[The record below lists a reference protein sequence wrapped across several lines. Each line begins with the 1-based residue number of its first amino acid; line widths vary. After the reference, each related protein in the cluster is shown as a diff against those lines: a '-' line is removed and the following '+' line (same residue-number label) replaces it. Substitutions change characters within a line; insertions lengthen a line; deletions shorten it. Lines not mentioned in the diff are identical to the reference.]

1 MEDKSQTQS
10 QQERSIYD
18 MAVAQLNNVAKKMN
32 LDPNVHEYL
41 KYPKRELTVSIPV
54 KMDDGTLHV
63 FIGYRVQH
71 NMALGPTKGGIRFHP
86 KVTLDEVRALA
97 MWMSWK
103 CSLVGIPYG
112 GAKGG
117 VICDP
122 KQMSKGELERMTRRF
137 TSEINFLL
145 GPERDIPAPDVY
157 TDAQVMAWIMDTYSM
172 DKGYSVTGV
181 VTGKPISV
189 GGSQG
194 RKEAT
199 ARGVVYT
206 VAEACRHLK
215 MNLKGSKAIIQG
227 FGNAGSI
234 AAKLLSEEGAIVVGV
249 SDSRSGIYNEKGLN
263 IEDVMAF
270 KQETGSLQN
279 YTGVTKTDPREILEY
294 PCDILIPAA
303 YENQIDETNAPKI
316 KAKII
321 AEAANGPTT
330 PEADAILHDRGVF
343 LIPDILANAGGVT
356 VSYFEWVQDIQSL
369 FWTEKEINDK
379 LKEVMTR
386 AFANV
391 LKVHLD
397 KKVDMRLAAYMVG
410 VGRVAEAITIRGIYP

>member
-1 MEDKSQTQS
+1 MITLEKQA
-10 QQERSIYD
+10 QQERNIYA
-18 MAVAQLNNVAKKMN
+18 MALEQLDKVAKTIN
-32 LDPNVHEYL
+32 LDPNIHEYL

-54 KMDDGTLHV
+54 KMDDGTLHI

-71 NMALGPTKGGIRFHP
+71 NLALGPTKGGIRFHP
-86 KVTLDEVRALA
+86 NVTLDEIRALA
-97 MWMSWK
+97 MWMTWK
-103 CSLVGIPYG
+103 CSVVGIPYG

-122 KQMSKGELERMTRRF
+122 KKLSRGELERLTRRF
-137 TSEINFLL
+137 TSEINFLI

-157 TDAQVMAWIMDTYSM
+157 TDAQIMAWIMDTYSM
-172 DKGYSVTGV
+172 DKGYSVPGV

-199 ARGVVYT
+199 ARGVLY
-206 VAEACRHLK
+206 ALMEACNHLK
-215 MNLKGSKAIIQG
+215 LPLTGAKAVVQG

-249 SDSRSGIYNEKGLN
+249 SDSRGGIYHEKGLP
-263 IEDVMAF
+263 IDKVMTI
-270 KQETGSLQN
+270 KKETGSVVN
-279 YTGVTKTDPREILEY
+279 YPDAQKTGAQEILEC

-303 YENQIDETNAPKI
+303 FENQIDEKNAKNI
-316 KAKII
+316 KAKIM

-330 PEADAILHDRGVF
+330 PEADLILHERGVF

-356 VSYFEWVQDIQSL
+356 VSYFEWVQDIQAL
-369 FWTEKEINDK
+369 FWSEKEINDK

-386 AFANV
+386 AFGNV
-391 LKVHLD
+391 LKVALE
-397 KKVDMRLAAYMVG
+397 KKIDMRTAAYAVG
-410 VGRVAEAITIRGIYP
+410 VGRVAEALLIRGIYP